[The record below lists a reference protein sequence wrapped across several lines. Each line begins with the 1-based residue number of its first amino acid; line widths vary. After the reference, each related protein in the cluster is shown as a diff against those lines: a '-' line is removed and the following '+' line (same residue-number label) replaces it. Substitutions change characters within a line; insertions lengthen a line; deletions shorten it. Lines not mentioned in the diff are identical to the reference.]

1 MAQLITTRAPLE
13 ERAEWP
19 LVIINWARKS
29 ADAITAVFFLT
40 FITTFGMIVVWRQ
53 GTETPFT
60 AMLWALA
67 CLAAGGLI
75 GFIFGIPRVLQGDNP
90 ASANTDPASSSSPD
104 NASAQAARRAAYD
117 QRVNTNLEQISDWLT
132 KILVGVGL
140 INIGKISSDLG
151 KASVY
156 LAQGFGKGQEP
167 FAAAL
172 IIYFSVVGFLSGYML
187 TRLWLAAA
195 FSRADR
201 GAMERS
207 SGEALRRA
215 DQQIPP
221 PSLAPGPG
229 NGGGK
234 SPLAPSQPGSAVSE
248 VVALRLNQLTTPR
261 EIAIWAKTQV
271 SQRNYE
277 EAVNGYSKAVAL
289 APDDIDLRLEYA
301 AALHYA
307 GRPPQKVREQLLEA
321 LTRLRNQS
329 GADENLKMKVYRS
342 LTFQSLFISPP
353 EGFSDAIRYGEEY
366 VNELGG
372 KAVEAAIAINLAAAY
387 GQKYKWLQQQSA
399 DTKES
404 ENAKELGNARAASL
418 KYVKAAISANG
429 KSKER
434 ILQLLLKNYPN
445 KNPDDDDLEVFE
457 HDKEF
462 RAAVDLEPC

>member
-1 MAQLITTRAPLE
+1 MAQLLTTRAPLE
-13 ERAEWP
+13 EGTEESS
-19 LVIINWARKS
+19 VIINLVRKS
-29 ADAITAVFFLT
+29 ADAITAVFFLS
-40 FITTFGMIVVWRQ
+40 FITTFGLIVVWRQ
-53 GTETPFT
+53 GTQTPFT

-67 CLAAGGLI
+67 CLASGGLI

-90 ASANTDPASSSSPD
+90 ASANTDPASSSSPG
-104 NASAQAARRAAYD
+104 NVSAQAARQAGYD

-140 INIGKISSDLG
+140 INIGKISNDLRE
-151 KASVY
+151 ASVY
-156 LAQGFGKGQEP
+156 LARGFGEGQET
-167 FAAAL
+167 FAGAL
-172 IIYFSVVGFLSGYML
+172 IIYFSIVGFLSGYML

-221 PSLAPGPG
+221 PSLAPRPG
-229 NGGGK
+229 NGGK

-248 VVALRLNQLTTPR
+248 VVALRLNQLATPR

-301 AALHYA
+301 AALQYA

-321 LTRLRNQS
+321 LMRLRNQS
-329 GADENLKMKVYRS
+329 GADENLKTKVYRA

-366 VNELGG
+366 VNELRG
-372 KAVEAAIAINLAAAY
+372 KAIEGAMAINLAAAY
-387 GQKYKWLQQQSA
+387 GQKYKWLQQHSA
-399 DTKES
+399 DTKELES
-404 ENAKELGNARAASL
+404 AREASL
-418 KYVKAAISANG
+418 EYVKAAISANG

-434 ILQLLLKNYPN
+434 LLQLLLKNYPN

-457 HDKEF
+457 KDKDF

>member
-1 MAQLITTRAPLE
+1 
-13 ERAEWP
+13 
-19 LVIINWARKS
+19 
-29 ADAITAVFFLT
+29 
-40 FITTFGMIVVWRQ
+40 
-53 GTETPFT
+53 
-60 AMLWALA
+60 
-67 CLAAGGLI
+67 
-75 GFIFGIPRVLQGDNP
+75 
-90 ASANTDPASSSSPD
+90 
-104 NASAQAARRAAYD
+104 
-117 QRVNTNLEQISDWLT
+117 
-132 KILVGVGL
+132 
-140 INIGKISSDLG
+140 
-151 KASVY
+151 
-156 LAQGFGKGQEP
+156 
-167 FAAAL
+167 
-172 IIYFSVVGFLSGYML
+172 ML

-221 PSLAPGPG
+221 PSLAPRPG
-229 NGGGK
+229 NGGK

-329 GADENLKMKVYRS
+329 GADENLKMKVYRA

-353 EGFSDAIRYGEEY
+353 VGFSEAIRYGEEY

-372 KAVEAAIAINLAAAY
+372 KAIEAAIAINLAAAY

-399 DTKES
+399 DTE
-404 ENAKELGNARAASL
+404 ELENARAASL

-457 HDKEF
+457 RDRDF